1 MRSERLNGRRLTGTT
16 PDPYMTP
23 SDTGLVWQWARS
35 SAGEHCLHTAGV
47 TGSIPVAPTI
57 FFNKYNVL
65 NGFKSCLEAVIH

>member
-47 TGSIPVAPTI
+47 TGSIPVAPTN
-57 FFNKYNVL
+57 FFKDLDDFHRLV
-65 NGFKSCLEAVIH
+65 EAALL